1 MRPLRDGIGSIPT
14 RRYVRPSRLR
24 GSLCPPGHADRYQGI
39 VDVGPGVAHP
49 LGAATVENELKSDL
63 RSACRSVWA
72 SHTDGLTST
81 FSLNDDVAR
90 ESTSHVLSGPPLCSG
105 ARYKNP

>member
-1 MRPLRDGIGSIPT
+1 MTSNHEAIARWYWVDTYASVCATLAVARIT
-14 RRYVRPSRLR
+14 L
-24 GSLCPPGHADRYQGI
+24 PPGHADRYQGI

-72 SHTDGLTST
+72 SHADGPTST
-81 FSLNDDVAR
+81 FSLND
-90 ESTSHVLSGPPLCSG
+90 
-105 ARYKNP
+105 